1 MPRPAPRTKAATP
14 DLGTQLAAL
23 DTLPLDALRAEWRR
37 LYSSAV
43 PTRLS
48 RDLLTRGIAHR
59 LQEMV
64 HGGLRPAMRRKLEAQ
79 MRSLAEGGTV
89 GPSPGIRI
97 KAGATLVR
105 SWRGQT
111 HTVQVL
117 DAGFEYQGQHFAS
130 LSLIAQRITGA
141 HWSGPRFFGL
151 TLPPKP
157 PLRRGERSDAP
168 NP

>member
-23 DTLPLDALRAEWRR
+23 DTLPLDGLRAEWHR
-37 LYSSAV
+37 LYGTAA

-64 HGGLRPAMRRKLEAQ
+64 HGGLRPTTRRKLDAQ
-79 MRSLAEGGTV
+79 LQSLAEGGTV
-89 GPSPGIRI
+89 GPSPSIRI
-97 KAGATLVR
+97 KPGATLVR

-151 TLPPKP
+151 SLPPKP
-157 PLRRGERSDAP
+157 PVRSGERSDAP
-168 NP
+168 RP

>member
-1 MPRPAPRTKAATP
+1 MPRPAQGTKATAP
-14 DLGTQLAAL
+14 ELDAQLAGL
-23 DTLPLDALRAEWRR
+23 QTLPLDALRAEWRR

-59 LQEMV
+59 LQEAA
-64 HGGLRPAMRRKLEAQ
+64 HGGLRAATRRNLEAQ

-157 PLRRGERSDAP
+157 PLRRAERPDAP

>member
-1 MPRPAPRTKAATP
+1 MPRPAQGCKAAAP
-14 DLGTQLAAL
+14 ELGVQLTAL
-23 DTLPLDALRAEWRR
+23 ETLPLEALRAEWRR
-37 LYSSAV
+37 LYGTAA

-48 RDLLTRGIAHR
+48 RDLLTRCIAHR
-59 LQEMV
+59 LQEMA
-64 HGGLRPAMRRKLEAQ
+64 HGGLRPATRRNLEAQ
-79 MRSLAEGGTV
+79 MRSLADGSAV
-89 GPSPGIRI
+89 GPSPCIRI
-97 KAGATLVR
+97 KPGATLVR

-117 DAGFEYQGQHFAS
+117 DAGFEYEGEHFAS

-157 PLRRGERSDAP
+157 PIRGGERPNAP